1 MYIEWSYIA
10 YLVISVAVTVWVA
23 TTLHRNGRVFL
34 VEAFRGNTELADS
47 VNHLL
52 VVGFYLVNIGY
63 VTLALRTNLI
73 LHSTREAIELVSD
86 KVGVVL
92 LVLGCMHFFN
102 LYVFNQLR
110 KRNRPERFG
119 SPFPP
124 PPPMAPMPPMPPMP
138 PMGGNLGRVLD

>member
-1 MYIEWSYIA
+1 MYIEVSYLA
-10 YLVISVAVTVWVA
+10 YLAISLAATVWVA

-34 VEAFRGNTELADS
+34 VDAFRGNTELADS

-63 VTLALRTNLI
+63 VALALRTSLI
-73 LHSTREAIELVSD
+73 LHTTREAIELVSD
-86 KVGVVL
+86 KIGVVL

-102 LYVFNQLR
+102 LYVFNRLR
-110 KRNRPERFG
+110 NRNRPERFG

-124 PPPMAPMPPMPPMP
+124 PPPPMPASM
-138 PMGGNLGRVLD
+138 GRVLD

>member
-124 PPPMAPMPPMPPMP
+124 PPPMAPMPPMPPM
-138 PMGGNLGRVLD
+138 GGNLGRVLD

>member
-1 MYIEWSYIA
+1 MYIEISYIT
-10 YLVISVAVTVWVA
+10 YLAISLSVTIWVA

-63 VTLALRTNLI
+63 VTLALRTSLV
-73 LHSTREAIELVSD
+73 LHNTREAIELVSD
-86 KVGVVL
+86 KIGVVL

-119 SPFPP
+119 PPFPP
-124 PPPMAPMPPMPPMP
+124 PPPPLHP
-138 PMGGNLGRVLD
+138 NLGRVLD